1 MKILLFLNRVRTWV
15 WTLIYVQGSFVR
27 KFEAWYLILMDFS
40 LFFLQVDTYGAVYK
54 KLTGKEVTF
63 EFPEP
68 YL

>member
-1 MKILLFLNRVRTWV
+1 
-15 WTLIYVQGSFVR
+15 
-27 KFEAWYLILMDFS
+27 MDFS
-40 LFFLQVDTYGAVYK
+40 SFSLQVDTYGAVYK

>member
-1 MKILLFLNRVRTWV
+1 MIILLLLNRISGFD
-15 WTLIYVQGSFVR
+15 LFVR

-40 LFFLQVDTYGAVYK
+40 SFSLQVDTYGAVYK

>member
-1 MKILLFLNRVRTWV
+1 MKILLFLNRIGFD
-15 WTLIYVQGSFVR
+15 LFVR

-40 LFFLQVDTYGAVYK
+40 SFSLQVDTYGAVYK

>member
-1 MKILLFLNRVRTWV
+1 MKILLFFKSYKWV
-15 WTLIYVQGSFVR
+15 WFICAEIWSLIFNFNGF
-27 KFEAWYLILMDFS
+27 F